1 MQIIPIHTPRLN
13 LNENLNDHLVEAL
26 FTSELSLLEN
36 DILVISSKIV
46 SFAEGRVVEVK
57 NNIEFEELVKRES
70 EKYFK
75 GSVVDLSYKFGLWI
89 ANAGIDKSNVES
101 GKVVLWP
108 INPQESADTI
118 RSFLVKHF
126 RLKNLG
132 VILVDSICQ
141 PGRRGVTGAALAYSG
156 IIGVTDERGK
166 KDLYGNTLKITK
178 ANKADMISAAANL
191 LMGEANEAIPYCI
204 VRQVEIEFLGKKVD
218 SIAELSMPL
227 EDCIFNAIYK

>member
-13 LNENLNDHLVEAL
+13 PNENLIDHLVEAL
-26 FTSELSLLEN
+26 STSGLTLLEN
-36 DILVISSKIV
+36 DILVVSSKIV
-46 SFAEGRVVEVK
+46 SITEGRVIEVK
-57 NNIEFEELVKRES
+57 NDQEFEELVKRES

-75 GSVVDLSYKFGLWI
+75 GSVVDLTYKFGLWI
-89 ANAGIDKSNVES
+89 ANAGIDKSNVEE

-108 INPQESADTI
+108 SNPQASADVI
-118 RSFLVKHF
+118 RNDLVKHF

-141 PGRRGVTGAALAYSG
+141 PGRMGVTGAALAYAG

-191 LMGEANEAIPYCI
+191 LMGEADEAIPYCL
-204 VRQVEIEFLGKKVD
+204 VREVEIEFTDEKVD